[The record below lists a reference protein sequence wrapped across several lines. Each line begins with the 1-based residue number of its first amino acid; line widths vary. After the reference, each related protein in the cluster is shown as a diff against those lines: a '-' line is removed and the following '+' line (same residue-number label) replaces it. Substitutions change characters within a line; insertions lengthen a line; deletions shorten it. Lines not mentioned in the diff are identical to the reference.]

1 MEKADKK
8 ELEKKGTDQ
17 TNTEDINKLHNQED
31 VNPTTQLDQ
40 LVEEEQSEN
49 LPDTNGTG
57 SNRAVYNAGT
67 VIIKEG
73 EDNTEK

>member
-1 MEKADKK
+1 MEKANKK
-8 ELEKKGTDQ
+8 ELDKKGIDQ